1 MPSREAIEDFA
12 RLTGLSDAQD
22 LMGLVTLQ
30 ENLFAPGDKDL
41 AGDFAS
47 LVVAAT
53 RFSEIIDE
61 IFCRNVMFYFDQ
73 KLVRILS

>member
-22 LMGLVTLQ
+22 LMGLATLQ

-41 AGDFAS
+41 AGDLAS

-53 RFSEIIDE
+53 RVSEIIDE